1 MGLAQRLP
9 LRASPT
15 PDARPEHPLRR
26 PLPPVL
32 LTLIEVLI
40 LASVPAKLSSGFPWG
55 AAVALV
61 LLAGAVLT
69 AAIGVAGRLPRGVR
83 SRAKALSLG
92 GLALA
97 LVAVAITGAHRSP
110 ALLVIG
116 LAIWGVAEAHG
127 IRVGTVAALG
137 GALAAAAL
145 GLRGGTLTAASAGA
159 LTAAVGMLPFLYGR
173 RLAKAGVRERRL
185 TRLEA
190 HLSRATPAKPM
201 PTAGFLRDVLLLVER
216 TEASQDLETLD
227 RLMRDIRDLL
237 NAEEAIF
244 WRWSEERDTIV
255 PSAWST
261 EDAPRPEFFRV
272 QEWGPLA
279 RWSAQE
285 RVVSFQGSDDAPLL
299 AAAPVFSAD
308 RLYGVLTLSSNIGLG
323 VSKSA
328 AKEWLPR
335 FAEQIAS
342 CMELFDIRT
351 QYGRHMRRNQ
361 ALLDAMQR
369 LQEYKS
375 AEALGHAVCETAL
388 EVSSGRSALLIRW
401 LPQDGYGLVQYA
413 SRELEMEPGTI
424 VGKDTL
430 VGRSC
435 RDGLPLV
442 LEDAQSATLAEP
454 AYVTATR
461 VRPIASLVAVPITRD
476 QRVIG
481 AIVVE
486 GAEPGSVTAE
496 EARNIGLLGAVARG
510 SLEVV
515 WEIEEISFRARTDEL
530 TGLSNRRHFDEQ
542 IKRVLAETDRFG
554 GNSSLILVDI
564 DLFKAVNDT
573 YGHEAGDA
581 VLRQVAKTLGD
592 GVRTVDICARFGGE
606 EIAILLPQT
615 PVSGAIE
622 LAERLRRSI
631 ADRPVLHEGAAIR
644 VTASFG
650 IAGYP
655 ETVPYGDWLF
665 PAADKALYSAKAS
678 GRNCVKS
685 LSTTDEMPS
694 NYKRN
699 R

>member
-1 MGLAQRLP
+1 
-9 LRASPT
+9 
-15 PDARPEHPLRR
+15 
-26 PLPPVL
+26 
-32 LTLIEVLI
+32 
-40 LASVPAKLSSGFPWG
+40 
-55 AAVALV
+55 
-61 LLAGAVLT
+61 
-69 AAIGVAGRLPRGVR
+69 
-83 SRAKALSLG
+83 
-92 GLALA
+92 
-97 LVAVAITGAHRSP
+97 
-110 ALLVIG
+110 
-116 LAIWGVAEAHG
+116 
-127 IRVGTVAALG
+127 
-137 GALAAAAL
+137 
-145 GLRGGTLTAASAGA
+145 
-159 LTAAVGMLPFLYGR
+159 
-173 RLAKAGVRERRL
+173 
-185 TRLEA
+185 
-190 HLSRATPAKPM
+190 
-201 PTAGFLRDVLLLVER
+201 
-216 TEASQDLETLD
+216 
-227 RLMRDIRDLL
+227 
-237 NAEEAIF
+237 
-244 WRWSEERDTIV
+244 
-255 PSAWST
+255 
-261 EDAPRPEFFRV
+261 
-272 QEWGPLA
+272 
-279 RWSAQE
+279 
-285 RVVSFQGSDDAPLL
+285 
-299 AAAPVFSAD
+299 
-308 RLYGVLTLSSNIGLG
+308 
-323 VSKSA
+323 
-328 AKEWLPR
+328 
-335 FAEQIAS
+335 
-342 CMELFDIRT
+342 
-351 QYGRHMRRNQ
+351 
-361 ALLDAMQR
+361 
-369 LQEYKS
+369 
-375 AEALGHAVCETAL
+375 
-388 EVSSGRSALLIRW
+388 
-401 LPQDGYGLVQYA
+401 
-413 SRELEMEPGTI
+413 
-424 VGKDTL
+424 

-442 LEDAQSATLAEP
+442 LEDAQAATLAEP

-461 VRPIASLVAVPITRD
+461 VRPIASLAAVPITRD

-564 DLFKAVNDT
+564 DLFKQVNDT

-615 PVSGAIE
+615 PVSGALE